1 VKAILRT
8 GPKVLLTVLAIFAL
22 ATRSSARQ
30 DPGDRIQQLYA
41 EAKQDESSGH
51 IDEAVQKFQEIIK
64 LDPTLAAAYNN
75 LGRLYYQHGRLE
87 EAIQPLQRA
96 SQIDPKLEPPK
107 ALLGFVYFQLENYP
121 EARRELKEAARLN
134 PADSTAR
141 LFLARSLV
149 QLSDLDGALR
159 ILTQL
164 QHEDPKNSEV
174 LFTLGNLY
182 STLAEA
188 TFGKIQIQDPNSY
201 LLEVVLGKVAE
212 IKQVYTDAAEHYK
225 RAIERAPDVPD
236 LYFRYAH
243 ALWAAGDSN
252 GALRAY
258 NQALE
263 KNPYDYRAQ
272 WESARIMLSDNPQE
286 ALRRASKALELKPGI
301 AEAQTIRGRA
311 LLALEKPNDAI
322 DAFKKAI
329 ALDPD
334 DSAIH
339 FQLARA
345 YRQAGLTQEAQNE
358 NAIYE
363 RMDKAAHAAKEQ
375 KQPDPQ

>member
-1 VKAILRT
+1 L
-8 GPKVLLTVLAIFAL
+8 
-22 ATRSSARQ
+22 Q
-30 DPGDRIQQLYA
+30 
-41 EAKQDESSGH
+41 
-51 IDEAVQKFQEIIK
+51 EAV
-64 LDPTLAAAYNN
+64 
-75 LGRLYYQHGRLE
+75 
-87 EAIQPLQRA
+87 QPLQRA
-96 SQIDPKLEPPK
+96 SQIDPKLEPPR
-107 ALLGFVYFQLENYP
+107 ALLGFVFFQLENYP
-121 EARRELKEAARLN
+121 EAHRELKEAVRLN
-134 PADSTAR
+134 PSDSTAR
-141 LFLARSLV
+141 LFLARTLV
-149 QLSDLDGALR
+149 QLNDLDGALK

-164 QHEDPKNSEV
+164 QHQDPRNSEV
-174 LFTLGNLY
+174 LYTLGNLY

-188 TFGKIQIQDPNSY
+188 TFGKIQTQDPNSY

-212 IKQVYTDAAEHYK
+212 IRQVYTDAAEHYK

-236 LYFRYAH
+236 LYYRYAH

-263 KNPYDYRAQ
+263 RNPYDYRAQ
-272 WESARIMLSDNPQE
+272 WESARIMLSDNPRE
-286 ALRRASKALELKPGI
+286 ALRRASQALERKPGI

-329 ALDPD
+329 ALDPED
-334 DSAIH
+334 PAIH

-363 RMDKAAHAAKEQ
+363 RMDKAAHVAKEQ
-375 KQPDPQ
+375 KQADSQ